1 MKRTRTSLKCLLAL
15 VVTLFLSLIPQTT
28 WAECTLQTTS
38 NYTVMLEGTNQ
49 MRIKFPAYSKSGS
62 DCWIVEGAINIQI
75 DGTNDKSTIFHCEV
89 EHDISGGDYN
99 PYMYCYRSVDGTMTQ
114 YRDQGYSSV
123 SIGKSRQYTT
133 VPCKSK

>member
-49 MRIKFPAYSKSGS
+49 MRIKFPAYSIYPDHVHIRSQYSKYPRI
-62 DCWIVEGAINIQI
+62 CII
-75 DGTNDKSTIFHCEV
+75 
-89 EHDISGGDYN
+89 
-99 PYMYCYRSVDGTMTQ
+99 YC
-114 YRDQGYSSV
+114 
-123 SIGKSRQYTT
+123 
-133 VPCKSK
+133 